1 MAGQGGWPSANPLLS
16 GLFGV
21 LQSAAASRTD
31 TAGTWAALRQA
42 AGTWAWQS
50 QGLGELPD
58 DATLQANGADILRAQ
73 GVGIQQVNAY
83 RQVANQWRTAH
94 ENLAGAE
101 GSDQIRGSQ
110 IFRPPW
116 SQTATGPLPD
126 RYRIKVQ
133 WEVTPQ
139 TGDPFSMWAS
149 YELDSP
155 LTSLDDLLAQAGQ
168 VSARKPT
175 SALPLGASITGV
187 TDYDL
192 EQI

>member
-1 MAGQGGWPSANPLLS
+1 VAEQGGWPGASPLLS

-21 LQSAAASRTD
+21 LQSAAAQRTD
-31 TAGTWAALRQA
+31 TAGTWQALRQA
-42 AGTWAWQS
+42 AGSWAWQAA
-50 QGLGELPD
+50 GKGELPD
-58 DATLQANGADILRAQ
+58 QATLEANGAEILRAQ
-73 GVGIQQVNAY
+73 GVGIQQVNTY
-83 RQVANQWRTAH
+83 RAIANQWRTAH
-94 ENLAGAE
+94 ENLSSAGQ
-101 GSDQIRGSQ
+101 GDQINAGQ

-116 SQTATGPLPD
+116 SQTASGPLPD

>member
-1 MAGQGGWPSANPLLS
+1 MSPAPWSPYENPLLS

-21 LQSAAASRTD
+21 LQTAAAARADAAS
-31 TAGTWAALRQA
+31 TWAALRQA

-50 QGLGELPD
+50 RGLGELPD
-58 DATLQANGADILRAQ
+58 QTVLEANGADILHQQ
-73 GVGIQQVNAY
+73 GVGIQEVNTY
-83 RQVANQWRTAH
+83 RQIANEWRTAH
-94 ENLAGAE
+94 ESLHELGEGDQVTAG
-101 GSDQIRGSQ
+101 Q

-116 SQTATGPLPD
+116 SQTATGPLPA
-126 RYRIKVQ
+126 RYRLRVN
-133 WEVTPQ
+133 WEVTPLE
-139 TGDPFSMWAS
+139 GDPFEMWAS

-168 VSARKPT
+168 VSGRQPT
-175 SALPLGASITGV
+175 SALPLGAEITGV

>member
-1 MAGQGGWPSANPLLS
+1 MPATPWGPRDNPLLS

-21 LQSAAASRTD
+21 LQSAASARQD
-31 TAGTWAALRQA
+31 TASTWQALRQA

-58 DATLQANGADILRAQ
+58 MATLEANGAQILRDR
-73 GVGIQQVNAY
+73 GVGIQEVNTY
-83 RQVANQWRTAH
+83 RQLAGQWRTAH
-94 ENLAGAE
+94 ENLRGVE
-101 GSDQIRGSQ
+101 GNEQISASE

-116 SQTATGPLPD
+116 SQTADSAAPA
-126 RYRIKVQ
+126 RYRIRVQ

-139 TGDPFSMWAS
+139 TGEPFNMWAS

-168 VSARKPT
+168 LSGRKPT
-175 SALPLGASITGV
+175 SALPLGASFTGV